1 MNDPIPAKSA
11 AEARGALFHYLV
23 LATIVGVVTGTIGSL
38 FHLSLNSLQ
47 QWPMLLRSQLGGFLL
62 VTTAALLTMIAT
74 VTAVALVRHLAPEA
88 GGSGVQEVEGAMAGL
103 RQVHG
108 ARVLPVK
115 FFGGIAAIGGG
126 LVLGREGPTIH
137 IGASI
142 ASMLAGRFR
151 LDATG
156 QSGLLASGAAAGLAC
171 AFNAPVAGVLFV
183 IEETR
188 RQFPYRFDTYMAV
201 ILAALLATV
210 MTQLIGGTGA
220 DLSMPATE
228 MPLSTLPLFVLLGCL
243 LGGIGV
249 LLNAGILRALALAG
263 ALGKR
268 APYLYPAAVGLTVG
282 VLLALMPDA
291 VTGGEALIPGW
302 ARANPGTF
310 ALLVLSAIRFCTTIA
325 SYSVGAPGGIFAPI
339 LSLAACIGLAFAG
352 AVHMIVPSGTPV
364 SSAFA
369 IAAMGGL
376 FTASVR
382 SPMVGV
388 VLTLELTGA
397 YAVTLP
403 LVATCLSASLVARG
417 LGGRPIYEQL
427 LDRTLTQAGANQPH
441 RGVKKA

>member
-1 MNDPIPAKSA
+1 MDDPVPTQSA
-11 AEARGALFHYLV
+11 GKAREALFRYLV

-38 FHLSLNSLQ
+38 FHLALNTLQ
-47 QWPMLLRSQLGGFLL
+47 QWPMLLRSQLDGLLL
-62 VTTAALLTMIAT
+62 VLVAALLTMLTT
-74 VTAVALVRHLAPEA
+74 VTAVALVRHVAPEA
-88 GGSGVQEVEGAMAGL
+88 GGSGVQEVEGAMSGL

-137 IGASI
+137 MGASV
-142 ASMLAGRFR
+142 ASMLAGRFK
-151 LDATG
+151 LDAAG
-156 QSGLLASGAAAGLAC
+156 MSGMLASGAAAGLAC

-201 ILAALLATV
+201 IMASLLATV
-210 MTQLIGGTGA
+210 MTELIGGRGP
-220 DLSMPATE
+220 DLSMSAAE

-249 LLNAGILRALALAG
+249 LHNAGILRGLALAG
-263 ALGKR
+263 AMGKR
-268 APYLYPAAVGLTVG
+268 TPYLYPATVGLAVGA
-282 VLLALMPDA
+282 LLALLPGTI
-291 VTGGEALIPGW
+291 TGGEALIPEW
-302 ARANPGTF
+302 VRANPGTSV
-310 ALLVLSAIRFCTTIA
+310 LLALSAIRFCTTIA
-325 SYSVGAPGGIFAPI
+325 SYSVGTPGGIFAPI

-352 AVHMIVPSGTPV
+352 VVHMFVPAGAGA

-403 LVATCLSASLVARG
+403 LVATCLSASLMARA

-427 LDRTLTQAGANQPH
+427 LERTLRLAGANPP
-441 RGVKKA
+441 RAAKDT